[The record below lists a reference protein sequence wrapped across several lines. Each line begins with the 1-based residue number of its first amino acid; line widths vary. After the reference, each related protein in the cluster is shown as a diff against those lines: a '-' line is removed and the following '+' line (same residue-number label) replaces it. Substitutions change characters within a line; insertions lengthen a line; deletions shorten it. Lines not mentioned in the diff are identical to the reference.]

1 MSPYP
6 SVDES
11 RDRLHRAGWS
21 VGEIASAAAWVV
33 SGANGENILD
43 ARGRTQAE
51 AWWRAC
57 EQARA
62 VGMLAPPRGDRQAF
76 RSE

>member
-1 MSPYP
+1 MSDTYP

-21 VGEIASAAAWVV
+21 LGEVCFGSSWQID
-33 SGANGENILD
+33 GGNGENRIL
-43 ARGRTQAE
+43 ATGASQAE

-57 EQARA
+57 IQAQGTGHA
-62 VGMLAPPRGDRQAF
+62 GAGPQ
-76 RSE
+76 